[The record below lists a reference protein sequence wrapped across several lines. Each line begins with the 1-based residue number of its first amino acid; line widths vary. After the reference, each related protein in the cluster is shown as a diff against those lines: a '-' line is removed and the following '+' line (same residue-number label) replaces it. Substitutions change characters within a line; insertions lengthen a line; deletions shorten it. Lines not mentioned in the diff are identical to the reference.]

1 MTFMRIT
8 FFGAYDPAYPR
19 SSVIRRGLRL
29 NGVDVV
35 ECRTSPHFKFWV
47 RYPLLMLGRRRSP
60 DYLFVPEFCQK
71 DMPLA
76 GFLGLLT
83 ARKVIFDP
91 LAARFETKIVDW
103 RWRSTDAPAAWW
115 NFQIDRAAFAS
126 AGLILA
132 DTAAHKSYY
141 CEMYGLKPA
150 KVEVLPL
157 GYDDEFFRPRGDAAG
172 PGTGVRAGR
181 FEVLF
186 YGSFLPLHGAEVIV
200 EAARIMA
207 AKDPSVHFKLIG
219 SGRTL
224 SAVREAAAGLTN
236 VEFLGRRP
244 AGELPALIEAADV
257 CLGIFGRTD
266 KARRV
271 VPHKIF
277 QSLGMGKALIT
288 ARTPAAEEFFKHEET
303 LFFCDE
309 PLAESLAAAVLKLK
323 NDAVLRDRIADR
335 GFALVRENYSPKAIG
350 RRLLEIIAR
359 CLG

>member
-1 MTFMRIT
+1 MKIT

-19 SSVIRRGLRL
+19 NAVIRKGLRL

-35 ECRTSPHFKFWV
+35 ECRTSPQLKFWI
-47 RYPLLMLGRRRSP
+47 RYPLLLLGRRKSP
-60 DYLFVPEFCQK
+60 DHLFVPEFCQK

-76 GFLGLLT
+76 GFLGLLS

-103 RWRSTDAPAAWW
+103 QWKSTDTPAAWW

-132 DTAAHKSYY
+132 DTAAHKNYY
-141 CEMYGLKPA
+141 CRTYGLKA
-150 KVEVLPL
+150 DKVAVLPV
-157 GYDDEFFRPRGDAAG
+157 GYDDEFFKPRQDRAKPAMGG
-172 PGTGVRAGR
+172 RAGR

-186 YGSFLPLHGAEVIV
+186 CGSFLPLHGADVII
-200 EAARIMA
+200 EAAKIA
-207 AKDPSVHFKLIG
+207 AAMDPSVHFKFIG

-224 SAVREAAAGLTN
+224 GAVRERAAGLTN
-236 VEFLGRRP
+236 VEFLGWRP
-244 AGELPALIEAADV
+244 AGEIPSIIEAADI

-288 ARTPAAEEFFKHEET
+288 ARTPAAEEFFKHGET

-309 PLAESLAAAVLKLK
+309 PLPESLAAAVLRLK
-323 NDAVLRDRIADR
+323 NDAALRAGIAER
-335 GFALVRENYSPKAIG
+335 GYALVKKEFSPRAIG
-350 RRLLEIIAR
+350 RKLLEIIDGYFR
-359 CLG
+359 LK